1 MSVQQVPPA
10 CAQTS
15 YTLAPGLPCGVHW
28 HMYTHQYECI
38 RTHMYAYFTC
48 YGVRGKEGC
57 AAADAPEDA
66 YFPAGQE
73 EHSIDAPDSDH
84 SPVKPL

>member
-1 MSVQQVPPA
+1 
-10 CAQTS
+10 
-15 YTLAPGLPCGVHW
+15 
-28 HMYTHQYECI
+28 
-38 RTHMYAYFTC
+38 MYAYFAC

-73 EHSIDAPDSDH
+73 EHSFDVTDSDH
-84 SPVKPL
+84 SPVKPS